1 MEDGREN
8 MGDATERRNALLL
21 GTSYY
26 FGQPRVPC
34 TYLDMQVF
42 VNGARDRLE
51 DLVQKISDVKPGLIG
66 VMNSPGASLIGEDLS
81 GLRSPAPIVT
91 VDGGK
96 YSHTEAEGFQDTVL
110 AILEELPPVRK
121 PHSGVNLMGISI
133 NHLRWYDTVADIRG
147 LLEMCGIRVNRCI
160 GAGWSA

>member
-1 MEDGREN
+1 
-8 MGDATERRNALLL
+8 
-21 GTSYY
+21 
-26 FGQPRVPC
+26 
-34 TYLDMQVF
+34 
-42 VNGARDRLE
+42 
-51 DLVQKISDVKPGLIG
+51 
-66 VMNSPGASLIGEDLS
+66 MNSPGASLIGEDLS

-110 AILEELPPVRK
+110 AILGELPPVRK

-133 NHLRWYDTVADIRG
+133 NHLRWYDTVANIRE
-147 LLEMCGIRVNRCI
+147 LLGMCGIRVNRCI